1 MLVIVQLGSDAD
13 AATLAE
19 VRSAAASLH
28 APVTT
33 LTDRA
38 DPDRAR
44 SYAVDAPDA
53 AAAKHTTR
61 SFRRTRGCVGV
72 PGDPAALKAA

>member
-28 APVTT
+28 ATVTT

-53 AAAKHTTR
+53 AAAKHIAQR
-61 SFRRTRGCVGV
+61 LQAIPGV
-72 PGDPAALKAA
+72 SAAYVKPADAMP